1 VTAAKDSVVATTS
14 TAVRMGAFYA
24 VSALLNGG
32 NFG

>member
-1 VTAAKDSVVATTS
+1 VAAARDSVVATTS
-14 TAVRMGAFYA
+14 AAVRMAAFYA